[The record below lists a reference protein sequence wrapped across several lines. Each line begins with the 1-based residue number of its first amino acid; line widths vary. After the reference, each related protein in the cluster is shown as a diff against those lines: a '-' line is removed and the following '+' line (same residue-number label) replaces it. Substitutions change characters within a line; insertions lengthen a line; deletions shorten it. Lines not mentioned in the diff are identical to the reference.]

1 MTMRVKQRK
10 TGSKSA
16 TNWLSA
22 SVSGL
27 EVIKKLT
34 IVDRSIQYHNIN
46 STIQYHSSD
55 SMSDQTQQCSAVMF
69 FSQLVGNCSKQQKVR
84 KDTDEDDRRVVM
96 MENIGSTDDE
106 KFES

>member
-1 MTMRVKQRK
+1 MEENWFQ
-10 TGSKSA
+10 SA
-16 TNWLSA
+16 SNWLSA

-46 STIQYHSSD
+46 SIIQYHSSD

-69 FSQLVGNCSKQQKVR
+69 FSQLIGNCSKQKKVR
-84 KDTDEDDRRVVM
+84 KDTNEDDRRVVM